1 MFIQTEVENRSPYGT
16 TADFSNWDLT
26 NKYGNRKKITTT
38 ERVID
43 PTEQTQVVDQND
55 TKGIEIAEPL
65 GSKIKVDNSNVSPL
79 EEDMEESVEEKKR
92 PLPKTLNININS
104 LKEIK
109 ELAKNLLPS
118 AGEIKQS
125 DYPTACNLAIDFA
138 MTFEAIWEE
147 KFNLGE

>member
-16 TADFSNWDLT
+16 AADFSNWDLT

-38 ERVID
+38 ERVIV
-43 PTEQTQVVDQND
+43 PTEQTQEINKND
-55 TKGIEIAEPL
+55 TKEMEVAEPL
-65 GSKIKVDNSNVSPL
+65 GSKIKVGDSNVNPI
-79 EEDMEESVEEKKR
+79 EDDIEESVEEKR
-92 PLPKTLNININS
+92 PLPKTLNINVNS

-109 ELAKNLLPS
+109 ELEKKLLPS
-118 AGEIKQS
+118 VGEIKQS
-125 DYPTACNLAIDFA
+125 DYSTACNLAIDFA